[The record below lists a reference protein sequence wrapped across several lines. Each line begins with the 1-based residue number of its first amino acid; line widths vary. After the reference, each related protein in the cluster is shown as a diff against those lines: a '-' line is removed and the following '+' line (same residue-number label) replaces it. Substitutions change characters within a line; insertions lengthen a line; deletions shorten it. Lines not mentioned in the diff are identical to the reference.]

1 LSRHAI
7 KPVTSCWKLAL
18 ASVMVAWENGV
29 LYRDVGA
36 TASQCNPGGV
46 AWAGLVEGFAG
57 VLARFGQGF
66 MQRLPVCRVGHAG
79 LFHFQQGGLQPGHF
93 QL

>member
-1 LSRHAI
+1 MARRSLRGAS
-7 KPVTSCWKLAL
+7 
-18 ASVMVAWENGV
+18 SVMVAWENGV

-66 MQRLPVCRVGHAG
+66 VQFLPV
-79 LFHFQQGGLQPGHF
+79 
-93 QL
+93 